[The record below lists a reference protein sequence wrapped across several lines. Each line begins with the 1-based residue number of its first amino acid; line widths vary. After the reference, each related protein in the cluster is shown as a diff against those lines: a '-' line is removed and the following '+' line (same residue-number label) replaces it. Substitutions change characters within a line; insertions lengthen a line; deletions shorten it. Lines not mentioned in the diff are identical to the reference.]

1 MKATVGSIVKKDI
14 LIKRIKN
21 NLVTKVEID
30 GHEYGLIH
38 PTHNKGKREN
48 LNAKAPSKKPRTE
61 KMDNL
66 NLNIK

>member
-38 PTHNKGKREN
+38 PTHNKGKKGN
-48 LNAKAPSKKPRTE
+48 LNAKAPSK
-61 KMDNL
+61 
-66 NLNIK
+66 